1 MIKTGIWRTSEPTTN
16 LHEADD
22 ILKNVMAL
30 PENCI
35 EKLLN
40 QLKLKLLVEMHNITR
55 SDILFEVRH
64 VEVKEGL
71 KRLEKMI
78 QTENSYSGEIYEMFE
93 RINKIEEGK
102 REEMLFRVKEIE
114 RELYQVNIQ
123 RLKRFKN

>member
-1 MIKTGIWRTSEPTTN
+1 M
-16 LHEADD
+16 D
-22 ILKNVMAL
+22 
-30 PENCI
+30 
-35 EKLLN
+35 
-40 QLKLKLLVEMHNITR
+40 
-55 SDILFEVRH
+55 
-64 VEVKEGL
+64 VKEGL